1 MLSCILKGGDNMI
14 IPLEKLSN
22 YEFSVSGINLIHQ
35 KPVYRFLNVKKRHC
49 NGFLFFIKG
58 ECVYEYK
65 DKKITFTPG
74 SAVYLPYGSKHT
86 LKVVSEDIEFFRV
99 DFTIKV
105 NSEVVLFSNHP
116 LKVINSFGNEC
127 VEIIDQLKN
136 LCLYSNDNILK
147 MQKLLSLL
155 HYLKTANKTEVK
167 SKIQPAC
174 VYIAEHFAEP
184 IDCAELAKLCFL
196 STSQFYNLFNK
207 HFGCSPL
214 QYRDNLVIEKAKV
227 LLKLEEITVSEVSE
241 ILGFTDVA
249 YFSRFFKKH
258 VGVSPSVYL
267 KE

>member
-1 MLSCILKGGDNMI
+1 MI
-14 IPLEKLSN
+14 IPLEKLSEH
-22 YEFSVSGINLIHQ
+22 EFSISGINVIHQ
-35 KPVYRFLNVKKRHC
+35 KPVYRYLNVKKRHC

-74 SAVYLPYGSKHT
+74 SAVYLPYGSQHV
-86 LKVVSEDIEFFRV
+86 LRVVSEDIEFFRV

-105 NSEVVLFSNHP
+105 DGEVVLFSSHP
-116 LKVINSFGNEC
+116 IKAINSFDKEC
-127 VEIIDQLKN
+127 VENIDQLEN
-136 LCLYSNDNILK
+136 LCLYSSDNLLK
-147 MQKLLSLL
+147 LQKLLTLL
-155 HYLKTANKTEVK
+155 DYLRKENKPESK
-167 SKIQPAC
+167 SKLTPAC

-184 IDCAELAKLCFL
+184 IDCKYLAKLCFL

-207 HFGCSPL
+207 QFGCSPL

-227 LLKLEEITVSEVSE
+227 LLKLEEITVSEISE

-258 VGVSPSVYL
+258 VGVSPSIFVNQ
-267 KE
+267 

>member
-1 MLSCILKGGDNMI
+1 
-14 IPLEKLSN
+14 
-22 YEFSVSGINLIHQ
+22 
-35 KPVYRFLNVKKRHC
+35 
-49 NGFLFFIKG
+49 
-58 ECVYEYK
+58 
-65 DKKITFTPG
+65 
-74 SAVYLPYGSKHT
+74 
-86 LKVVSEDIEFFRV
+86 
-99 DFTIKV
+99 
-105 NSEVVLFSNHP
+105 
-116 LKVINSFGNEC
+116 
-127 VEIIDQLKN
+127 
-136 LCLYSNDNILK
+136 
-147 MQKLLSLL
+147 MQKLLFLFENLRQDNQSD
-155 HYLKTANKTEVK
+155 KK
-167 SKIQPAC
+167 SKIYSAG

-184 IDCAELAKLCFL
+184 LDCNHLAKLCFL

>member
-1 MLSCILKGGDNMI
+1 MI
-14 IPLEKLSN
+14 VPLEKLGD
-22 YEFSVSGINLIHQ
+22 YEFSITGINLIHQ
-35 KPVYRFLNVKKRHC
+35 KPTYRYLNVKKRHC

-58 ECVYEYK
+58 ECVYEYG

-74 SAVYLPYGSKHT
+74 SVVYLPYGSKHV

-105 NSEVVLFSNHP
+105 NTEVVLFSNHP
-116 LKVINSFGNEC
+116 IKVIDSFGKEC
-127 VEIIDQLKN
+127 VAIIDQLEN
-136 LCLYSNDNILK
+136 LCLYSNDNLLK
-147 MQKLLSLL
+147 MQKLTDLL
-155 HYLKTANKTEVK
+155 CYVKSASKQVNK

-184 IDCAELAKLCFL
+184 INCSKLAKLCFL

-207 HFGCSPL
+207 QFGCSPL
-214 QYRDNLVIEKAKV
+214 TYRDNLVIEKAKV
-227 LLKLEEITVSEVSE
+227 LLKLEEVSVSEISE

-258 VGVSPSVYL
+258 VGVSPSTFANQ
-267 KE
+267 

>member
-1 MLSCILKGGDNMI
+1 MI
-14 IPLEKLSN
+14 IPLEKISD

-35 KPVYRFLNVKKRHC
+35 KPTYRFLNVKKRHC

-65 DKKITFTPG
+65 NKKITFTPG
-74 SAVYLPYGSKHT
+74 SAVYLPFGSQHV

-105 NSEVVLFSNHP
+105 NSDVVLFSNHP
-116 LKVINSFGNEC
+116 VKVIDSFNKEC
-127 VEIIDQLKN
+127 VEVIDQLEN
-136 LCLYSNDNILK
+136 LCLYSNDNLLK
-147 MQKLLSLL
+147 MQKILTLLG
-155 HYLKTANKTEVK
+155 YLRKANKTENK

-174 VYIAEHFAEP
+174 VYIAEHFAEQ
-184 IDCAELAKLCFL
+184 IDCAKLAKLCFL

-207 HFGCSPL
+207 QYGCSPL

-227 LLKLEEITVSEVSE
+227 LLKLEEITISEISE

-258 VGVSPSVYL
+258 VGISPSAYT
-267 KE
+267 KQ